1 MQKRNLERT
10 SIAVIVST
18 FVTLGFIL
26 CGCSV
31 LTIPNPE
38 EIAKCPLGTESI
50 KVGITKQEVEAL
62 WGKPDNISMVE
73 NKEKWPA
80 PREMWVY
87 NAKYGS
93 IPVNCG
99 YLSKTKKLYFDG
111 VNLTEIGE

>member
-1 MQKRNLERT
+1 MRKRSLESAFPVT
-10 SIAVIVST
+10 AISIFIV
-18 FVTLGFIL
+18 LGFML

-50 KVGITKQEVEAL
+50 KIGMTKQEVEAL
-62 WGKPDNISMVE
+62 WGKPDAITMVE
-73 NKEKWPA
+73 DKNKWPT

-87 NAKYGS
+87 NARYGS
-93 IPVNCG
+93 VPVNCG

-111 VNLTEIGE
+111 VNLTDIGE